1 MTRNITLLIALTWFL
16 VVASFIMC
24 TNATGR
30 AHSQTI
36 DDTVY
41 PQGCRCCW
49 FIWKPMIRCGQTCC
63 GDGCTCT

>member
-36 DDTVY
+36 DDTVVAVA
-41 PQGCRCCW
+41 GL
-49 FIWKPMIRCGQTCC
+49 FGNL
-63 GDGCTCT
+63 